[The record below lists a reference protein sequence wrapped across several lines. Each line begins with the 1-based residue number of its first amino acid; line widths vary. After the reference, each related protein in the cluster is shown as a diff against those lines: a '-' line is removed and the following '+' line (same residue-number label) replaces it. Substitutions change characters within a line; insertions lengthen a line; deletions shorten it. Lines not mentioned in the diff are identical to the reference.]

1 MKCLPLVLVLYAAVP
16 CGAQT
21 PCFPAALADVA
32 SRVHRIQEGLKQI
45 PVGEMD
51 TTVPA
56 AARDLLTQ
64 LKDALS
70 CAADAALA
78 LAGPTVDPVEL
89 ENRMADI
96 LNANP
101 PEPAENAV
109 VSKDDHRFD
118 ETFGSYGRNLRVRVT
133 RPSNVA
139 GLIEVEFSVNIE
151 CGDDHMLLV
160 YAPRNGVWREQMR
173 WQAPPLKQVSD
184 AFGDFFVS
192 ATLSTPE
199 VGDTRLR
206 VVVAHGTP
214 WCTSRF
220 SGFAMDILSPASDSN
235 SPKVLWHTERGYSRG
250 DFRPRIKSSGNT
262 FELRLNDSSMDID
275 GYERRVIYRY
285 RIDEHQDVHRIEPIA
300 TNARGFVEEWLS
312 APWSESQSFSAQEA
326 GQALQLV
333 HDQFAPAVK
342 SDTEFVAHS
351 YGPVRACNAPGTFQV
366 QINSMLERIVT
377 GKPGGESQPGP
388 THYFLVRAIRDGY
401 LMVSA
406 PTEPDPACRGA
417 NLMPAKGD

>member
-1 MKCLPLVLVLYAAVP
+1 
-16 CGAQT
+16 
-21 PCFPAALADVA
+21 
-32 SRVHRIQEGLKQI
+32 
-45 PVGEMD
+45 MD

-56 AARDLLTQ
+56 AARDQLTQ

-78 LAGPTVDPVEL
+78 HAGPSVDPVEL
-89 ENRMADI
+89 QSRIADI

-101 PEPAENAV
+101 PEPAENTV

-118 ETFGSYGRNLRVRVT
+118 ETFGSYGHNLKVRVS
-133 RPSNVA
+133 RPSNVSA
-139 GLIEVEFSVNIE
+139 LIEVEFSVNIE

-160 YAPRNGVWREQMR
+160 YAPRNGVWRQEMR

-184 AFGDFFVS
+184 AFGDFFLS

-199 VGDTRLR
+199 VGDAGPS
-206 VVVAHGTP
+206 VAVAHGTP
-214 WCTSRF
+214 WCMSRF
-220 SGFAMDILSPASDSN
+220 SGFAIDVLSPASDST

-250 DFRPRIKSSGNT
+250 DFTPKMKSSGDT
-262 FELRLNDSSMDID
+262 FELRLNASTMDIV

-326 GQALQLV
+326 SPALQLV
-333 HDQFAPAVK
+333 HDQFSPTDKA
-342 SDTEFVAHS
+342 DTEFVSDS
-351 YGPVRACNAPGTFQV
+351 YGPVRSCNAPGTFQV
-366 QINSMLERIVT
+366 QIDSTLERIVP
-377 GKPGGESQPGP
+377 GKPGGESRPRP
-388 THYFLVRAIRDGY
+388 THYFHVRAIPNGY